1 MSPEK
6 NSEFFMP
13 SIMQSL
19 SQSLMRSA
27 GQSPMHTLAQVASPI
42 SALEP
47 VTLSR
52 RSILKTGMLGTMM
65 LVGASTLAQLQ
76 GCASVPATSAST
88 STNNKSWKL
97 LRPKDRAILGAVAPI
112 ALGNA
117 FPQDR
122 QAALDTFLPQ
132 VDNFLFSTSTA
143 NHAALHQLFD
153 LLDLGVTRVL
163 LTGVWGSWENL
174 SDEQVDDFLNG
185 WRNSSMNQ
193 LRLGYA
199 QLTQVLSLVWYAQ
212 PTNIPT
218 SIYPGPPAH
227 IPMPLAHER
236 PTTQERAA

>member
-1 MSPEK
+1 MQ
-6 NSEFFMP
+6 
-13 SIMQSL
+13 SIMHSLTHTLMHSAIQS
-19 SQSLMRSA
+19 
-27 GQSPMHTLAQVASPI
+27 SPHTLAHPASQVST
-42 SALEP
+42 LEP

-52 RSILKTGMLGTMM
+52 RSLLKTGMLGTMM

-76 GCASVPATSAST
+76 GCATVATTSAST
-88 STNNKSWKL
+88 STNNNPWKL

-122 QAALDTFLPQ
+122 QAALEAFLPQ
-132 VDNFLFSTSTA
+132 VDTFLFSTSTA

-174 SDEQVDDFLNG
+174 NDEQVDDFLNG
-185 WRNSSMNQ
+185 WRDSSMNQ

-212 PTNIPT
+212 PANIPT

-227 IPMPLAHER
+227 IPMPLSQKQSSA
-236 PTTQERAA
+236 QEHAA

>member
-13 SIMQSL
+13 SIMQS
-19 SQSLMRSA
+19 
-27 GQSPMHTLAQVASPI
+27 P
-42 SALEP
+42 LEP

-52 RSILKTGMLGTMM
+52 RSILKTGMLGTVM
-65 LVGASTLAQLQ
+65 LVGASALAQLQ
-76 GCASVPATSAST
+76 GCASVTTTAAST
-88 STNNKSWKL
+88 SNNPWKL

-132 VDNFLFSTSTA
+132 VDSFLFSTSTA

-185 WRNSSMNQ
+185 WRDSSMNQ

-212 PTNIPT
+212 PANIPT

-227 IPMPLAHER
+227 IPMPLANER

>member
-1 MSPEK
+1 
-6 NSEFFMP
+6 
-13 SIMQSL
+13 MQSL

-27 GQSPMHTLAQVASPI
+27 MQSPLHTLAQPALPI

-52 RSILKTGMLGTMM
+52 RSILKTGMLGTAM
-65 LVGASTLAQLQ
+65 LVGASALAQLQ
-76 GCASVPATSAST
+76 GCASVTTTAASPSAHP
-88 STNNKSWKL
+88 WKL
-97 LRPKDRAILGAVAPI
+97 LRPKDRVILGAVAPI

-122 QAALDTFLPQ
+122 EAALDTFLPQ
-132 VDNFLFSTSTA
+132 VDSFLFSTSTA

-212 PTNIPT
+212 PANIPT

-227 IPMPLAHER
+227 IPMPIANER

>member
-1 MSPEK
+1 
-6 NSEFFMP
+6 MP

-27 GQSPMHTLAQVASPI
+27 MQSPLHTLAQPALPI

-52 RSILKTGMLGTMM
+52 RSLLKTGMLGTAM
-65 LVGASTLAQLQ
+65 LVGASALAQLQ
-76 GCASVPATSAST
+76 GCASVTTTAAST
-88 STNNKSWKL
+88 STNNKPWKL
-97 LRPKDRAILGAVAPI
+97 LRPKDRAILGAVAPV

-132 VDNFLFSTSTA
+132 VDSFLFSTSTT

-163 LTGVWGSWENL
+163 LTGAWGSWENL
-174 SDEQVDDFLNG
+174 SDEQVNDFLNG
-185 WRNSSMNQ
+185 WRDSSINQ

-212 PTNIPT
+212 PANIPT
-218 SIYPGPPAH
+218 SIYPGPPTH
-227 IPMPLAHER
+227 IPTPLANER